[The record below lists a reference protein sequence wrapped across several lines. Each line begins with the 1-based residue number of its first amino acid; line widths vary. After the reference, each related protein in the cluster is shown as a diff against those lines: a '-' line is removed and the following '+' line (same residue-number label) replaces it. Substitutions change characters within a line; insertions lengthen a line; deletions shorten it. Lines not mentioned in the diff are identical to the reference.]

1 MVKRNAAG
9 PPADRKEPM
18 DLLTEIKAILVETL
32 DLEDQAI
39 TGESRLRKD
48 LDIESIDMLEL
59 ALSFSSRFGIEVDED
74 DIFLQ
79 RVPLYLEEAGEE
91 GREVSSFLAARIPF
105 LSGERIAEIL
115 AEGQVD
121 PKVQD
126 LVDYVA
132 WRLAKAA

>member
-1 MVKRNAAG
+1 
-9 PPADRKEPM
+9 M
-18 DLLTEIKAILVETL
+18 DLLIEIKAILVETL

>member
-1 MVKRNAAG
+1 
-9 PPADRKEPM
+9 M

>member
-1 MVKRNAAG
+1 
-9 PPADRKEPM
+9 M

-91 GREVSSFLAARIPF
+91 GREVSSFLASRIPF

>member
-1 MVKRNAAG
+1 
-9 PPADRKEPM
+9 M

-32 DLEDQAI
+32 DLEDGEI

-79 RVPLYLEEAGEE
+79 RVPLYLEEAEQE
-91 GREVSSFLAARIPF
+91 GREVSSFITSRIPF
-105 LSGERIAEIL
+105 LSGERIGEIL
-115 AEGQVD
+115 SEGEAD

-126 LVDYVA
+126 LVDYIS
-132 WRLAKAA
+132 WRLSRAS

>member
-1 MVKRNAAG
+1 
-9 PPADRKEPM
+9 M

-32 DLEDQAI
+32 DLEDQEI

-79 RVPLYLEEAGEE
+79 RVPLFIEEAEQE

-105 LSGERIAEIL
+105 LSGARICEIL
-115 AEGQVD
+115 AEGEAD
-121 PKVQD
+121 PRVRD

-132 WRLAKAA
+132 WRLSRES

>member
-1 MVKRNAAG
+1 
-9 PPADRKEPM
+9 M
-18 DLLTEIKAILVETL
+18 DLLAEIKAILMETL

-79 RVPLYLEEAGEE
+79 RLPLYLEEAGEE
-91 GREVSSFLAARIPF
+91 GREVASFLASRIPF
-105 LSGERIAEIL
+105 LSGERLAEIL
-115 AEGQVD
+115 AEGEVD

>member
-1 MVKRNAAG
+1 
-9 PPADRKEPM
+9 M

-32 DLEDQAI
+32 DLEDQEI

-79 RVPLYLEEAGEE
+79 RVPIFIEEAEQE
-91 GREVSSFLAARIPF
+91 GREVSSFLTTRIPF
-105 LSGERIAEIL
+105 LSGARIREIL
-115 AEGQVD
+115 AEEEAD
-121 PKVQD
+121 PRVQD

-132 WRLAKAA
+132 WRLLRET

>member
-1 MVKRNAAG
+1 
-9 PPADRKEPM
+9 M
-18 DLLTEIKAILVETL
+18 DLLTEIQAILVETL
-32 DLEDQAI
+32 DLEELEI

-79 RVPLYLEEAGEE
+79 QIPLYIAEAEQE
-91 GREVSSFLAARIPF
+91 NREVFSSLTSRIPF
-105 LSGERIAEIL
+105 LSVNRICEIL
-115 AEGQVD
+115 SEGEAD

-132 WRLAKAA
+132 WRLQRAS

>member
-1 MVKRNAAG
+1 
-9 PPADRKEPM
+9 M
-18 DLLTEIKAILVETL
+18 DLLAEIKAILMETL

-79 RVPLYLEEAGEE
+79 RLPLYLEEAGEE
-91 GREVSSFLAARIPF
+91 GREVASFLASRIPF
-105 LSGERIAEIL
+105 LSGERLAEIL
-115 AEGQVD
+115 AEVEVD
-121 PKVQD
+121 PEVQD